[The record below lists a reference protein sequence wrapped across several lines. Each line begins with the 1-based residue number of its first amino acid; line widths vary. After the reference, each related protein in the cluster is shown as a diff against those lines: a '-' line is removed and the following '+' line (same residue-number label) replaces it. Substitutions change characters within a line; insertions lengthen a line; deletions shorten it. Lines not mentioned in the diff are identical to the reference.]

1 MDNSQPPN
9 ICPKCGAQAL
19 ADAHFCVQCGCAM
32 RPAPA
37 AFSVARKTGDLAGMP
52 RPTGELGSSPRAT
65 GELGSSP
72 RAGSLK
78 PLPPP
83 LSSAKARKSARTQRM
98 PGGDPLLGREEPP
111 AASLAEAFASAA
123 GQAPLPPAAVSLG
136 TVADPYPASNGAAP
150 AQEIQAPPIHLMLD
164 DIDSGF
170 DAIVRPGSGT
180 AGSGALAVDL
190 LEPQAL
196 FAQIAATQTRPI
208 RDFMVE
214 LKLGDAS
221 REWVRVCMP
230 GVKSLRKSAQ
240 EMGLGELAKAL
251 DGYLA
256 ALELADTHESAVVS
270 SAAKDLIIGAY
281 QDLAAQLPDAF
292 SLQED
297 GDRREPIIVQSL
309 LAQLPDVRK
318 VALDKIYAAGLTSLS
333 AFYMAKPSDI
343 GEATGLPLDLCQR
356 IWERFQRYRKQI
368 SEMPPD
374 VDRTAE
380 HNKLRELAAQLAALN
395 AAYEGRGA
403 AAARASDKKQ
413 IRQDRTETM
422 LEITV
427 LLARLG
433 EVRRV
438 ELLERLPFERKLE
451 ELERYLQAH
460 NSKHRPL

>member
-1 MDNSQPPN
+1 MDKSQPPIN
-9 ICPKCGAQAL
+9 CPKCGALSL

-37 AFSVARKTGDLAGMP
+37 GAPFAVSRKTAD
-52 RPTGELGSSPRAT
+52 LGSSPRAS
-65 GELGSSP
+65 GGL
-72 RAGSLK
+72 R

-83 LSSAKARKSARTQRM
+83 LSSAKARKGARTQRI
-98 PGGDPLLGREEPP
+98 GEGPLSGTD
-111 AASLAEAFASAA
+111 AAPTSMAEAFASATGEVSVA
-123 GQAPLPPAAVSLG
+123 LPPASVQTA
-136 TVADPYPASNGAAP
+136 PASRPTGNGAAP
-150 AQEIQAPPIHLMLD
+150 PQALTPAAAPVASSGAPTEGAKLPIHLTLD

-170 DAIVRPGSGT
+170 DAIVKPGIAGAATGSRPE
-180 AGSGALAVDL
+180 DM

-214 LKLGDAS
+214 LKLGEAS

-240 EMGLGELAKAL
+240 EMGLPELAKAL

-256 ALELADTHESAVVS
+256 ALELADTHESAVVT
-270 SAAKDLIIGAY
+270 SAAKDLITGAY
-281 QDLAAQLPDAF
+281 QDLHAQLPGAF
-292 SLQED
+292 SLEED

-309 LAQLPDVRK
+309 LAQIPDVRK
-318 VALDKIYAAGLTSLS
+318 VALDKIYAAGLTALS
-333 AFYMAKPSDI
+333 AFYVAKPSDI
-343 GEATGLPLDLCQR
+343 AEATGLPLDLCQR
-356 IWERFQRYRKQI
+356 ICERFQRYRRQI

-374 VDRTAE
+374 ADRTAE
-380 HNKLRELAAQLAALN
+380 HKKLAELTTLLGNLN
-395 AAYEGRGA
+395 AAYEGRGVVGA
-403 AAARASDKKQ
+403 AKTPDKKQ
-413 IRQDRTETM
+413 IRQERNETM

-451 ELERYLQAH
+451 ELERYLLAH
-460 NSKHRPL
+460 NSKQRPF